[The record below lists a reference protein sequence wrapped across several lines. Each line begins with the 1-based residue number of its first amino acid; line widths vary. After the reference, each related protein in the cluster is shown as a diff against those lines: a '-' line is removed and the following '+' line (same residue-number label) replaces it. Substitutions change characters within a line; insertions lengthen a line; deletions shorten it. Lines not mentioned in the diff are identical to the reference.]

1 VDKFTKKNTEK
12 IIENTMISS
21 KEEKIGLDLQF
32 FHIGDYIMIIKF
44 QLNRIEWNKSLKYHY

>member
-12 IIENTMISS
+12 IIKNAMISS

-32 FHIGDYIMIIKF
+32 LYIDDYIMIIKF
-44 QLNRIEWNKSLKYHY
+44 QLNRIKWNKSLKYHY